1 MKLVLRRRT
10 DYGIRAMIHL
20 AQRPDDVV
28 KADQIADSE
37 GVPRNFVPQVL
48 QDLQRAGLVASR
60 PGRNGGYSLAKEAE
74 AISILDIIEALGGGN
89 QAEVEC
95 ALREGPCD
103 AAHLCAMHWVWSEAR
118 SALEAKLR
126 EANLA
131 RVAHD
136 DERLRKPT
144 KRTRS

>member
-20 AQRPDDVV
+20 AQRPEVVV
-28 KADQIADSE
+28 KAEQIADAE

-60 PGRNGGYSLAKEAE
+60 PGRNGGYSLAKDA
-74 AISILDIIEALGGGN
+74 AVISILDIIEAMGGG
-89 QAEVEC
+89 QEAEPEC
-95 ALREGPCD
+95 ALRAGPCEAD
-103 AAHLCAMHWVWSEAR
+103 DLCAMHGVWSDAR
-118 SALEAKLR
+118 GALQAKLR

-131 RVAHD
+131 QVAQD
-136 DERLRKPT
+136 DQRLRKT
-144 KRTRS
+144 IIAT

>member
-20 AQRPDDVV
+20 AQRPDVLV
-28 KADQIADSE
+28 IADQIADAE

-60 PGRNGGYSLAKEAE
+60 PGRNGGYALAKDPE
-74 AISILDIIEALGGGN
+74 AISILDIIEALGGRYETE
-89 QAEVEC
+89 AEC

-103 AAHLCAMHWVWSEAR
+103 AARLCAMHWVWSDAR

-126 EANLA
+126 DANLA
-131 RVAHD
+131 QVARD
-136 DERLRKPT
+136 DEKLRT
-144 KRTRS
+144 N

>member
-20 AQRPDDVV
+20 AQRPDLLV
-28 KADQIADSE
+28 KADQIADVE

-60 PGRNGGYSLAKEAE
+60 PGRNGGYSLAKGATE
-74 AISILDIIEALGGGN
+74 ISIFDIIEAMGA
-89 QAEVEC
+89 QREVEPDC
-95 ALREGPCD
+95 ALRAGPCD
-103 AAHLCAMHWVWSEAR
+103 ANDLCAMHWVWSDAR
-118 SALEAKLR
+118 GALESKLR

-136 DERLRKPT
+136 DQLLRK
-144 KRTRS
+144 S